1 MAIEDPVIEVGH
13 DTGYLVYMSKDT
25 AAAAFIAIARI
36 ASALISA
43 GLIETQT
50 AEALVAALNDA
61 MQPADDPIDAGAD
74 GDDNGGSN

>member
-1 MAIEDPVIEVGH
+1 MAIQDPVIEAGH
-13 DTGYLVYMSKDT
+13 DTGFLVYMSNDT
-25 AAAAFIAIARI
+25 ADAAFTAIARI

-50 AEALVAALNDA
+50 AEALAAALNDA
-61 MQPADDPIDAGAD
+61 MQPAD